1 MATGIVRF
9 FDNKK
14 GYGFI
19 TPDGGGDDHFV
30 HFKEIQM
37 EGFKKLREGQHVRFV
52 SVTGPKGQQATG
64 VEIIEGESG
73 RA

>member
-1 MATGIVRF
+1 MQTGIVRF

-19 TPDGGGDDHFV
+19 TPDGGGEDHFV

-37 EGFKKLREGQHVRFV
+37 EGFKKLREGQHVTFT
-52 SVTGPKGQQATG
+52 SVKGPKGMQATQ
-64 VEIIEGESG
+64 VQSMETASQ
-73 RA
+73 